1 MLQELKRLISDIIV
15 LQGQPFDKKGN
26 IIAAQVLGGFWQR
39 MYCTPLSRHEF
50 KKAKLCSFLHVLTR
64 DNKLSPVFEV
74 GLRRALAANA

>member
-1 MLQELKRLISDIIV
+1 MIVISIILTLIGFIFTIAGV
-15 LQGQPFDKKGN
+15 KGG
-26 IIAAQVLGGFWQR
+26 L
-39 MYCTPLSRHEF
+39 YCTPLSRHEF